1 MPQHLKVLCA
11 ASISHN
17 GTPLVR
23 FAAVNTLFGQVSPAT
38 SVSTLGQQCSVHLPS
53 FSYSGSLG
61 PALAF
66 VHLILPFL
74 SPALRY
80 VVPTAR
86 PAV

>member
-1 MPQHLKVLCA
+1 VPQHLEVLCA

-23 FAAVNTLFGQVSPAT
+23 FAAVNTLFGQVGPAT
-38 SVSTLGQQCSVHLPS
+38 SVFILGQRCFVHLPS
-53 FSYSGSLG
+53 FSYSESLG

-74 SPALRY
+74 IPALRY
-80 VVPTAR
+80 VVPTAQL
-86 PAV
+86 AA